1 MPLHMRK
8 LQINQKAMWLA
19 ISLSTLASV
28 THADDAVKTTFSG
41 FGTIV
46 GTTSSNKDFE
56 FKNAVFQT
64 KGVKKSDGLDFGL
77 DSRVG
82 LQGRA
87 EFDPTI
93 SITGQV
99 IAQRNISKDLDPQIE
114 WLYGQWSGLPGLDIR
129 LGRVVLPSFMI
140 SDSRFV
146 TYAMPGVRAPV
157 LVYSMFPY
165 SFIDGAQ
172 ATYRQRL
179 ADVNWTLSVGAG
191 KNTVANAKHVKNLTL
206 TAEVGDWTA
215 RYGYVGAQASL
226 DVGAL
231 GVIYWKDTFH
241 NLGLQYDNGDYF
253 GSAEY
258 VLRKDDPKYFDATAW
273 YVTAGARFGKWTPWA
288 TISRQSFKAGGQGI
302 PVPGAPSFVP
312 PVVLASPAKNTKG
325 IAGGVRY
332 DVATNV
338 AFKAEYGRYE
348 GASGI
353 LVSPSTTVKQKFNL
367 LSIGLDFIF

>member
-1 MPLHMRK
+1 MRK
-8 LQINQKAMWLA
+8 LQINQKAGWLA
-19 ISLSTLASV
+19 ISLSALASV
-28 THADDAVKTTFSG
+28 THADDSVKTTFSG

-56 FKNAVFQT
+56 FKNTVYQT

-77 DSRVG
+77 DSRIG

-87 EFDPTI
+87 EFDPTV

-99 IAQRNISKDLDPQIE
+99 IAQRNISKNLDPQIE
-114 WLYGQWSGLPGLDIR
+114 WLYGQWSGVPGLDIR
-129 LGRVVLPSFMI
+129 LGRVVLPAFMI

-157 LVYSMFPY
+157 LVYSMFPF
-165 SFIDGAQ
+165 SSVDGAQ
-172 ATYRQRL
+172 ATYRKRL
-179 ADVNWTLSVGAG
+179 ADVNWTLSGSAG
-191 KNTVANAKHVKNLTL
+191 KDGVQNAKHVKNLTL
-206 TAEVGDWTA
+206 TAEFGDWTG
-215 RYGYVGAQASL
+215 RYGYVGSQPIL
-226 DVGAL
+226 DFTALGL
-231 GVIYWKDTFH
+231 GVITWKDTFH

-253 GSAEY
+253 GAAEY

-288 TISRQSFKAGGQGI
+288 TLSRQSFKAGAQGVPI
-302 PVPGAPSFVP
+302 PGAPSFVP
-312 PVVLASPAKNTKG
+312 PVVLASPANNTKG
-325 IAGGVRY
+325 LAGGIRY

-353 LVSPSTTVKQKFNL
+353 LVLPTTTVKQKINL